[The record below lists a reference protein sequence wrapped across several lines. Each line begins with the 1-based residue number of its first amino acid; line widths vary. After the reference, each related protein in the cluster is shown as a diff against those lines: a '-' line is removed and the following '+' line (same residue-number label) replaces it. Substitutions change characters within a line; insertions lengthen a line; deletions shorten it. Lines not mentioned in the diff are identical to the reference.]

1 MSVQDLQRTGN
12 QSIRLSRNGDFMF
25 SSSHFILEIG
35 EFYDVKWQFS
45 FSIEIINKIIFL
57 RAK

>member
-1 MSVQDLQRTGN
+1 MQDLQRTGN
-12 QSIRLSRNGDFMF
+12 QSIRLSRNADFMF
-25 SSSHFILEIG
+25 SSSHFILKIG